1 MASIIGAGLVKVSN
15 HWNMSIEDLA
25 YEAAEQA
32 MKDINPERID
42 AIIVANA
49 FSGVANGQENLAAHI
64 ASSLGMARKPS
75 FKVELEGASGGAA
88 LLAAC
93 SMLSRYERILIVGVE
108 KLSDVTSLEDITSVV
123 SSSINREHE
132 GILGATIYSH
142 HALMMREYM
151 RRYKLEERDFG
162 YFPIMMH
169 ENAVNVPHAQLRFK
183 VSMEDYIESPYV
195 STPLKLMDVPSEAD
209 GAAAIVIS
217 RSDGPVKV
225 SGIGFSGNE
234 AVITHRIDQL
244 DMENITAAFSSAM
257 REAGI
262 DTKDL
267 DFVQIHDTSSVLAY
281 LQIESLGLSDK
292 GKAPKDT
299 ESGKFRRDGEIPINP
314 EGGMKARGYP
324 VGASGVYQLA
334 ESYMQLQGTADGYQV
349 QGAKN
354 CAVVS
359 LGGLA
364 SSCVVAVLR
373 R

>member
-1 MASIIGAGLVKVSN
+1 
-15 HWNMSIEDLA
+15 MSIEDLA
-25 YEAAEQA
+25 FEAAEQA
-32 MKDINPERID
+32 MRDANTEKVD

-64 ASSLGMARKPS
+64 ASNLGMARKPS
-75 FKVELEGASGGAA
+75 FKIELEGASGGAA
-88 LLAAC
+88 LVAAC
-93 SMLSRYERILIVGVE
+93 SLLNRYDRILLIGVE
-108 KLSDVTSLEDITSVV
+108 KLSDVTSLEDISSVV

-132 GILGATIYSH
+132 GILGATVYSH

-162 YFPIMMH
+162 HFPIMMH
-169 ENAVNVPHAQLRFK
+169 ENAINVPHAQLRFK
-183 VSMEDYIESPYV
+183 VSMKEYIESPYV
-195 STPLKLMDVPSEAD
+195 STPLKLMDIPSEAD
-209 GAAAIVIS
+209 GAAAIILS

-225 SGIGFSGNE
+225 AGIGFSGNE
-234 AVITHRIDQL
+234 AIITHRVDSL
-244 DMENITAAFSSAM
+244 DLENVTSAFNMAM
-257 REAGI
+257 QEAGI
-262 DTKDL
+262 GIKDL
-267 DFVQIHDTSSVLAY
+267 DFIQIHDTSSVLAY

-292 GKAPKDT
+292 GKAARDT
-299 ESGKFRRDGEIPINP
+299 ENGKFRRDGEIPINP

-324 VGASGVYQLA
+324 VGASGIYQLA
-334 ESYMQLQGTADGYQV
+334 ESYMQLKGAADGYQI

-364 SSCVVAVLR
+364 SSCIVAVLR